1 MMPTVMAAIG
11 AQAFP
16 LATILSIQI
25 NKNIMKSFLCMLM
38 LVISFVALAQ
48 DNPSKRLEFGF
59 TTTSGPAAG
68 GFIDAGEASSWKWNR
83 TKSGIEL
90 LSEELVKDL
99 HSKSGSMIE
108 AYVMTPDKPFESAQ
122 KYAEMVIQ
130 NIKEGDA
137 RNPKWKSVSA
147 AATPDESRPNC
158 VRVHLLLKAIDQTTD
173 ARSYFSE
180 QTTLS
185 CALLK
190 RKPFGIEVRH
200 YHYYIDG
207 ERDPQYAAKATKLL
221 DSVEV
226 LDR

>member
-1 MMPTVMAAIG
+1 MILIAVAAREIQSFS
-11 AQAFP
+11 AT
-16 LATILSIQI
+16 TILSIQVNRI
-25 NKNIMKSFLCMLM
+25 IMKLFLCMSM
-38 LVISFVALAQ
+38 LAISVTAQAQ
-48 DNPSKRLEFGF
+48 DNPSKRFGFGF
-59 TTTSGPAAG
+59 TTTAGPAAG
-68 GFIDAGEASSWKWNR
+68 GFIDAGEASGWKWSR

-90 LSEELVKDL
+90 LSEELVKDP
-99 HSKSGSMIE
+99 HSKSGGMIE

-122 KYAEMVIQ
+122 RYAELVMQ
-130 NIKEGDA
+130 NINEGDA
-137 RNPKWKSVSA
+137 SNLKWKSVSA

-158 VRVHLLLKAIDQTTD
+158 VRVHLLLKAKDQTAD
-173 ARSYFSE
+173 ARAYFSE

-200 YHYYIDG
+200 YHYYMDG
-207 ERDPQYAAKATKLL
+207 ERDPKYAARAAKLL